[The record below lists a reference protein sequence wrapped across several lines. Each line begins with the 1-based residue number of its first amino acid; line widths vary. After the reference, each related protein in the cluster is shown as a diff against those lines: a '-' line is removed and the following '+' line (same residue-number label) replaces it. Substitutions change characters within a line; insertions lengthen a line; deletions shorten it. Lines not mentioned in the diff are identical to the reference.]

1 MIETLISSKTRIKLL
16 IKFFLNQ
23 NNTAYLR
30 SLEEEFKESTNGI
43 RVELN
48 RFEKAGFLESFNE
61 GNKKVFK
68 ANTAHPLFPDL
79 NRMILKT
86 VGVEYVMDYIL
97 QRIGGLQEVY
107 LVGQL
112 AKGQSADMIDI
123 VIVGERLNKI
133 FLMEQAEKAERKIG
147 KKIRYVIYKPAEFSE
162 EILRSQGEKP
172 LLLWSR

>member
-16 IKFFLNQ
+16 IKFFINE

-30 SLEEEFKESTNGI
+30 SLEDEFKESTNGI

-68 ANTAHPLFPDL
+68 ANTAHPLFSDL

-86 VGVEYVMDYIL
+86 VGVEHVMDYIL

-107 LVGQL
+107 LVGEL
-112 AKGQSADMIDI
+112 ANGQSAKSIDL
-123 VIVGERLNKI
+123 VIVGEQLNKK
-133 FLMEQAEKAERKIG
+133 FLSEQAAKAEKKIN
-147 KKIRYVIYKPAEFSE
+147 KKIRIAIFTPEEFAKNM
-162 EILRSQGEKP
+162 LMNTGGQP

>member
-112 AKGQSADMIDI
+112 AKGQSADIIDL

-147 KKIRYVIYKPAEFSE
+147 KKIRYVIYKPSEFSE

>member
-16 IKFFLNQ
+16 IKFFINE

-68 ANTAHPLFPDL
+68 ANTAHPLFSDL

-86 VGVEYVMDYIL
+86 VGVEHVMDYIL

-107 LVGQL
+107 LVGEL
-112 AKGQSADMIDI
+112 ANGQSANCIEL
-123 VIVGERLNKI
+123 VLVGERLNKK
-133 FLMEQAEKAERKIG
+133 FLSEQAEKAERKIS
-147 KKIRYVIYKPAEFSE
+147 KKIHCKIFTPDEFKHDVIWYKGC
-162 EILRSQGEKP
+162 QP